1 MSSKLSN
8 QFFIKIILTFSLI
21 LQTSSQLKFNF
32 IVKDI
37 EPQSKINI
45 NQNQNLRSNLEL
57 PMESEIDTKTIMHT
71 CLGTPPQCFDLI
83 IQTNSFYIMVPDAE
97 VSSLLSQ
104 NKYFYSKSLTSVRTS
119 HLITFD
125 FYGEKFKGQEAS
137 DILTLDN
144 KKLNRTNFLIISSA
158 GKFSNEDGFIGL
170 GYTPSNEEKKF
181 SIIQQLYIGL
191 GYTPSNEEKKF
202 SIIQQLYENGVI
214 PHKVFSQKYNDGYN
228 GIITLGQIPK
238 HIVDDYMH
246 YGRCK
251 ALNKIRKGKEYKN
264 NNWECYID
272 FINYGESNTQ
282 ENIANP
288 KNLIKSFNSDNEEV
302 LFLSY
307 RKRSFIPN
315 ELFNKLGDTYL
326 KKFINNKKCNID
338 EQGRYSFYECDSDVE
353 LEPLNFI
360 FDSWEIRLE
369 SKQLFS
375 EKKKANN
382 KKEFIFY
389 YKKKYEKIL
398 FGRSL
403 LKELEMVYDYA
414 NKQIGFYGK
423 NIKYIGKEKILPPK
437 VFDFL
442 FDDED

>member
-97 VSSLLSQ
+97 VSSLSSK

-144 KKLNRTNFLIISSA
+144 KKFNRTNFLIISSA

-181 SIIQQLYIGL
+181 SIIQQLY
-191 GYTPSNEEKKF
+191 
-202 SIIQQLYENGVI
+202 ENGVI

-228 GIITLGQIPK
+228 GVITLGQIPK

-251 ALNKIRKGKEYKN
+251 ALNKIRKGKVR
-264 NNWECYID
+264 W
-272 FINYGESNTQ
+272 
-282 ENIANP
+282 
-288 KNLIKSFNSDNEEV
+288 
-302 LFLSY
+302 
-307 RKRSFIPN
+307 
-315 ELFNKLGDTYL
+315 
-326 KKFINNKKCNID
+326 
-338 EQGRYSFYECDSDVE
+338 YSFVCRTE
-353 LEPLNFI
+353 
-360 FDSWEIRLE
+360 
-369 SKQLFS
+369 
-375 EKKKANN
+375 A
-382 KKEFIFY
+382 
-389 YKKKYEKIL
+389 
-398 FGRSL
+398 G
-403 LKELEMVYDYA
+403 
-414 NKQIGFYGK
+414 
-423 NIKYIGKEKILPPK
+423 
-437 VFDFL
+437 
-442 FDDED
+442 